1 MDDILEGYIV
11 NCGDFIEK
19 ESNIKYAKDYIK
31 ELIEYYGDKI
41 HKKEKK
47 ELKNRLFKLLDIVK
61 DTAIDI
67 PSIYDIYSYVIFIF
81 LDNNIMEVNDLEEII
96 DEKNAIDEDY
106 KIISDIFKKAYDY
119 YKEENFREE
128 VAKFNFVKNNSKLF
142 EWLYKEDEEEKEKS
156 E

>member
-1 MDDILEGYIV
+1 
-11 NCGDFIEK
+11 
-19 ESNIKYAKDYIK
+19 
-31 ELIEYYGDKI
+31 
-41 HKKEKK
+41 
-47 ELKNRLFKLLDIVK
+47 
-61 DTAIDI
+61 
-67 PSIYDIYSYVIFIF
+67 
-81 LDNNIMEVNDLEEII
+81 MEVNDLEEII

-106 KIISDIFKKAYDY
+106 KIISDIFKKTYDY